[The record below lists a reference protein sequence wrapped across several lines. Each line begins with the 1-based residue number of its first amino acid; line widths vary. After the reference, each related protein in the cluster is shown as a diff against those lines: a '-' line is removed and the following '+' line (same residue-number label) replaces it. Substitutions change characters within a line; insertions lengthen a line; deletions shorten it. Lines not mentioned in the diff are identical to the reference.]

1 MNMTS
6 QKKLLVSALSLV
18 TLAMASAFVLSIV
31 KMVKSNLSWSI
42 VVSFGILLAVSLFT
56 TLYISFYEKIRK
68 KDFPVADERQLSVIG
83 KASLVSFVLLS
94 VLSFLFGLIDFM
106 GYGTWAPLLVQSEIA
121 IFVSLLVFFFWC
133 TFTDSFVFFNDERD
147 KLLLKGFTYLL
158 ISGYSILGS
167 ALDYQNKPMFLS
179 GGRLAL
185 TSFNYI
191 LGIFAFLVSAA
202 LLTKYALSRK
212 EADSEKS

>member
-133 TFTDSFVFFNDERD
+133 
-147 KLLLKGFTYLL
+147 
-158 ISGYSILGS
+158 
-167 ALDYQNKPMFLS
+167 Q
-179 GGRLAL
+179 
-185 TSFNYI
+185 
-191 LGIFAFLVSAA
+191 
-202 LLTKYALSRK
+202 
-212 EADSEKS
+212 